1 MGAGAFSLQG
11 QRVLVTGAAGGIGAA
26 TARLAAEQGAVV
38 LAADLADPAAIAE
51 RSGVAM
57 ADCHRLDT
65 GDRAAVEAYLAGAGR
80 IDGLVDAAAICPA
93 DDWMAP
99 DWDAALQ
106 RVLAVNVGGPINL
119 SRALLPA
126 MAAQGAGRMV
136 FCGSIAGWM
145 GGIVSGPHYAFSKGG
160 LHAFVRWL
168 ARRAAP
174 QGVLVNAIA
183 PGPVETAMTE
193 GRGYRPE
200 SYPLG
205 RMARPEEIAATAVFL
220 LGPGAGYA
228 AGAVFDINGA
238 THFR

>member
-1 MGAGAFSLQG
+1 MAAGAFSLEG
-11 QRVLVTGAAGGIGAA
+11 QRVLVTGAAGGIGGA
-26 TARLAAEQGAVV
+26 TVRLAVEQGARVIAV
-38 LAADLADPAAIAE
+38 DLGEPAEIAARCGLAPAE
-51 RSGVAM
+51 
-57 ADCHRLDT
+57 CHRLDT
-65 GDRAAVEAYLAGAGR
+65 SDRAAVEAFVARAGQ
-80 IDGLVDAAAICPA
+80 IDGLVDTAAICPA

-99 DWDAALQ
+99 GWDEALQ
-106 RVLAVNVGGPINL
+106 RVLAVNIGGPINL
-119 SRALLPA
+119 ARALLPA

-160 LHAFVRWL
+160 LHAFIRWL

-200 SYPLG
+200 NYPLG

-228 AGAVFDINGA
+228 AGAVLDINGA

>member
-1 MGAGAFSLQG
+1 MAAGAFSLQG
-11 QRVLVTGAAGGIGAA
+11 RRVLVTGAAGGIGRA
-26 TARLAAEQGAVV
+26 TVRLAVEQGAQVIAV
-38 LAADLADPAAIAE
+38 DLAAAGEIAARCGLAE
-51 RSGVAM
+51 
-57 ADCHRLDT
+57 ADCQRLDT
-65 GDRAAVEAYLAGAGR
+65 SDRAAVEGFVAGAGR
-80 IDGLVDAAAICPA
+80 IDGLVDTAAICPA

-99 DWDAALQ
+99 DWDEALQ

-119 SRALLPA
+119 ARALLPA
-126 MAAQGAGRMV
+126 MAAQGGGRMV

-160 LHAFVRWL
+160 LHAFIRWL

-174 QGVLVNAIA
+174 QGVLVNAVA

-200 SYPLG
+200 NYPLG
-205 RMARPEEIAATAVFL
+205 RMAQPEEIAATAVFL